1 MRAQV
6 YEQAARR
13 SSIAQ
18 NVPPLPAARCDCAGR
33 RAASRR
39 RRPLSAAG
47 LADRPQVA
55 DALALLDLWLREQI
69 ASGAVP
75 GFSIAL
81 VHDQDVVWTN
91 GYGFADLESRR
102 PATPSTL
109 YRIGSV
115 TKLFTATAV
124 LQLRDA
130 GQLSLDDPV
139 AKHLPEFRV
148 RDPFPA
154 STPVTL
160 RHLLTQT
167 SGLTRDAPFP
177 HWTTHVFPSREQ
189 VLASLADLELTH
201 RPGETYKYS
210 NLGMGLL
217 GLVVERRSGLSY
229 AEYLRE
235 RIFAPLGM
243 ASSTAAPTAEHHR
256 RRATSYYRK
265 AADGSRRVFDYYD
278 MEGLAAAGNVV
289 SSVEDLAAFARL
301 QFRDGAAGG
310 AQILAGT
317 TLREMQRP
325 QFVYPSFEGGRGLG
339 FGVSRSDGVTFVAH
353 GGWIGGNR
361 AHLLLVPAEKIAVIV
376 AANADDA
383 DPSSI
388 ARKAYDVVA
397 PAIAAAT
404 APPEQPHLAD
414 SLWQRYT
421 GTYTDPW
428 GWEYEVLVLD
438 GQLVFYEHA
447 YPPDDDPRDGIARL
461 VPVSEHTFRLPDGEP
476 VVFELDADGRV
487 ERVRRRFEY
496 LTPVDR

>member
-1 MRAQV
+1 MRFHSMPGSRFALV
-6 YEQAARR
+6 AVLLLAVFTAA
-13 SSIAQ
+13 
-18 NVPPLPAARCDCAGR
+18 PLGAAN
-33 RAASRR
+33 
-39 RRPLSAAG
+39 

-55 DALALLDLWLREQI
+55 DALTVLDLWLDEQI
-69 ASGAVP
+69 AAGAAP
-75 GFSIAL
+75 GLSIAI
-81 VHDQDVVWTN
+81 VHDQELVWSS

-102 PATPSTL
+102 PATASTL

-124 LQLRDA
+124 LQLRD
-130 GQLSLDDPV
+130 GGKLDLDDPV

-154 STPVTL
+154 STPITL

-177 HWTTHVFPSREQ
+177 YWTTHVFPSRDE
-189 VLASLADLELTH
+189 VLASLAKLELTH

-210 NLGMGLL
+210 NLGMALL
-217 GLVVERRSGLSY
+217 GLVVERRSGLAY
-229 AEYLRE
+229 ADYMRQ
-235 RIFAPLGM
+235 RIFEPLGM
-243 ASSTAAPTAEHHR
+243 TSSTAAPSEEHHR

-265 AADGSRRVFDYYD
+265 ATDGTRRAFDYYD

-339 FGVSRSDGVTFVAH
+339 FAVSRSDGVTFVAH

-361 AHLLLVPAEKIAVIV
+361 THLLLVPSEKIGVIV

-383 DPSSI
+383 DPSAI
-388 ARKAYDVVA
+388 ARKAYDVMA
-397 PAIAAAT
+397 PAISAAT
-404 APPEQPHLAD
+404 AAPEPSRAAD
-414 SLWQRYT
+414 PAWQRYT

-428 GWEYEVLVLD
+428 GWEYEVLVHD
-438 GQLVFYEHA
+438 GQLAFYEHS
-447 YPPDDDPRDGIARL
+447 YPPDDDPLDGITRL
-461 VPVSEHTFRLPDGEP
+461 VPVSEHVFRMPDGEP
-476 VVFELDADGRV
+476 VVFEIGAGGRV

-496 LTPVDR
+496 LTPVER